1 MGKSLISSPAIT
13 IEKPGIMLN
22 LVSREIS
29 LTGQFPTLDARN
41 ISLEEL
47 TLEKPQIKIDIIS
60 GQKQGEGEAA
70 PAAANLSV
78 AKFIL
83 NDPEFR
89 IGLKKP
95 DEQVDLVTG
104 GTLVTGEKLM
114 WSKDQGGTAFTF
126 ADLRSELGGVMIRN
140 GEKEIFRS
148 GHISAGISS
157 FLKKND
163 LLPMMSISHV
173 NVLDINMRRTHDHDT
188 MEISTGGIMLGRIN
202 GMILQKDSLI
212 QTALKLPPA
221 ILKPGTFNFSSP
233 VREVSIFNVS
243 LNTDREFL
251 EWDSFALVNR
261 VPRDVYFQRQPFEK
275 DYITLSTGRVRA
287 DDLRPVIYGRDTT
300 LYIRKLTVDP
310 VDFKIERDKRVR
322 DDTVQYRPLLANMF
336 QKFNFPFKLDTVHL
350 KNSVVWHNII
360 DEKTEKEGTIFF
372 TGVEGYVTNIK
383 NFDFEEKDSVRLNIK
398 ADFMGKG
405 PMRFLFREEYK
416 DSLQGF
422 LMNVRMGG
430 MEMKELNRL
439 MIPLNSVRVDKGYI
453 RNVSMRVKGND
464 FLAFGSMDMN
474 YNNLKVSVLSVK
486 EKKRSISSWL
496 ANLFI
501 RGQNSKSGIIYTE
514 RLREKS
520 VFNFWSRISLNGLMT
535 NLGVKSNSKQIRRF
549 YRGLEKN
556 QLPVDLF

>member
-1 MGKSLISSPAIT
+1 
-13 IEKPGIMLN
+13 
-22 LVSREIS
+22 
-29 LTGQFPTLDARN
+29 
-41 ISLEEL
+41 
-47 TLEKPQIKIDIIS
+47 
-60 GQKQGEGEAA
+60 
-70 PAAANLSV
+70 
-78 AKFIL
+78 
-83 NDPEFR
+83 
-89 IGLKKP
+89 
-95 DEQVDLVTG
+95 
-104 GTLVTGEKLM
+104 
-114 WSKDQGGTAFTF
+114 
-126 ADLRSELGGVMIRN
+126 MIRN

-300 LYIRKLTVDP
+300 VYIRKLTVDP

>member
-1 MGKSLISSPAIT
+1 
-13 IEKPGIMLN
+13 MLN

-300 LYIRKLTVDP
+300 VYIRKLTVDP

>member
-1 MGKSLISSPAIT
+1 
-13 IEKPGIMLN
+13 
-22 LVSREIS
+22 
-29 LTGQFPTLDARN
+29 
-41 ISLEEL
+41 
-47 TLEKPQIKIDIIS
+47 
-60 GQKQGEGEAA
+60 
-70 PAAANLSV
+70 
-78 AKFIL
+78 
-83 NDPEFR
+83 
-89 IGLKKP
+89 
-95 DEQVDLVTG
+95 
-104 GTLVTGEKLM
+104 
-114 WSKDQGGTAFTF
+114 
-126 ADLRSELGGVMIRN
+126 
-140 GEKEIFRS
+140 
-148 GHISAGISS
+148 
-157 FLKKND
+157 
-163 LLPMMSISHV
+163 
-173 NVLDINMRRTHDHDT
+173 
-188 MEISTGGIMLGRIN
+188 
-202 GMILQKDSLI
+202 
-212 QTALKLPPA
+212 
-221 ILKPGTFNFSSP
+221 
-233 VREVSIFNVS
+233 
-243 LNTDREFL
+243 
-251 EWDSFALVNR
+251 
-261 VPRDVYFQRQPFEK
+261 
-275 DYITLSTGRVRA
+275 
-287 DDLRPVIYGRDTT
+287 
-300 LYIRKLTVDP
+300 
-310 VDFKIERDKRVR
+310 
-322 DDTVQYRPLLANMF
+322 
-336 QKFNFPFKLDTVHL
+336 
-350 KNSVVWHNII
+350 VVWHNII